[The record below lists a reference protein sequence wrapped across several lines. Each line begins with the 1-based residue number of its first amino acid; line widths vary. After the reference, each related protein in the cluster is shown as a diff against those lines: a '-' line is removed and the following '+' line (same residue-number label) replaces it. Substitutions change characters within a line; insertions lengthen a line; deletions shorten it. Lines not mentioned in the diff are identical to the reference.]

1 MLQPCKYC
9 VFDTV
14 PTLSQGCDKVLQG
27 YEKNKMK
34 IPHMAWLSL
43 MGSLVLGG
51 GHIHLYT
58 QHLS

>member
-9 VFDTV
+9 VYDTV
-14 PTLSQGCDKVLQG
+14 PTLSQGCIQG

-34 IPHMAWLSL
+34 FSHMAWLSL

-51 GHIHLYT
+51 GHMHLYT
-58 QHLS
+58 QDLS